1 MCLVKVNGK
10 KEILVMKNLCQKYRE
25 KFFRKIWPHSTF
37 WKRKRTLRDF
47 GYKNIDELVDALD
60 NTKTDEELDELFDKI
75 TNKLAVL
82 KTLINTVS
90 DIAEKKRIDN
100 VIKGIEFVL
109 DYVAYYSDASDIV
122 NQILLLLTLAIQ
134 KGAD

>member
-1 MCLVKVNGK
+1 M
-10 KEILVMKNLCQKYRE
+10 
-25 KFFRKIWPHSTF
+25 
-37 WKRKRTLRDF
+37 
-47 GYKNIDELVDALD
+47 DALD

-82 KTLINTVS
+82 KKLINTVS

>member
-1 MCLVKVNGK
+1 M
-10 KEILVMKNLCQKYRE
+10 
-25 KFFRKIWPHSTF
+25 
-37 WKRKRTLRDF
+37 
-47 GYKNIDELVDALD
+47 DALD

-109 DYVAYYSDASDIV
+109 DYVAYYSNASDIV

>member
-1 MCLVKVNGK
+1 M
-10 KEILVMKNLCQKYRE
+10 
-25 KFFRKIWPHSTF
+25 
-37 WKRKRTLRDF
+37 
-47 GYKNIDELVDALD
+47 DALD

-82 KTLINTVS
+82 KKLINTVS

-100 VIKGIEFVL
+100 LIKGIEFVL

>member
-1 MCLVKVNGK
+1 M
-10 KEILVMKNLCQKYRE
+10 
-25 KFFRKIWPHSTF
+25 
-37 WKRKRTLRDF
+37 
-47 GYKNIDELVDALD
+47 DALD

-82 KTLINTVS
+82 KKLINTVS

-100 VIKGIEFVL
+100 LIKGIEFVL

-122 NQILLLLTLAIQ
+122 NQILLLLTLTIQ

>member
-1 MCLVKVNGK
+1 M
-10 KEILVMKNLCQKYRE
+10 
-25 KFFRKIWPHSTF
+25 
-37 WKRKRTLRDF
+37 
-47 GYKNIDELVDALD
+47 DALD

-82 KTLINTVS
+82 KKLINTMS

-109 DYVAYYSDASDIV
+109 DYVAYYSNASDIV

>member
-37 WKRKRTLRDF
+37 WKRKRTLRGF

-75 TNKLAVL
+75 TNKLTVL
-82 KTLINTVS
+82 TKLIQC
-90 DIAEKKRIDN
+90 
-100 VIKGIEFVL
+100 L
-109 DYVAYYSDASDIV
+109 
-122 NQILLLLTLAIQ
+122 ILLR
-134 KGAD
+134 KKE

>member
-1 MCLVKVNGK
+1 M
-10 KEILVMKNLCQKYRE
+10 
-25 KFFRKIWPHSTF
+25 
-37 WKRKRTLRDF
+37 
-47 GYKNIDELVDALD
+47 DALD

-82 KTLINTVS
+82 KKLINTVS

-109 DYVAYYSDASDIV
+109 DYVAYYSNASDIV